1 MQTTSLQ
8 IKSIRRD
15 DPNWLLLTTER
26 FRIDEH
32 VLDELVSHDKAGKG
46 KNQISTL
53 LTRCD
58 KWIRQVLFNRRSN
71 APLRVTNHLLER
83 AREYE
88 NKTSRCGTY
97 IELYANERQIV
108 ENLENSISFDL
119 HTQPIKYKIV
129 EIGLNKYGN
138 VCKLALLL
146 PFAQWF
152 VDDEK
157 EKERKLF
164 LLVGCDGGL
173 KTFYAVDG
181 WKWRDSYQ
189 MDSLISALSLP
200 SLNQLDETLAFER
213 QKKEMIAEKERND
226 GNESKEKTSDDGW
239 TVVKSRRQK

>member
-1 MQTTSLQ
+1 MSILQ
-8 IKSIRRD
+8 VNSIRKD

-32 VLDELVSHDKAGKG
+32 VLDALSSSQAVKEKG
-46 KNQISTL
+46 KDIVATL

-58 KWIRQVLFNRRSN
+58 TWIRQVLFNRRSA

-88 NKTSRCGTY
+88 GKLSRCGTF
-97 IELYANERQIV
+97 IELYANERHVI
-108 ENLENSISFDL
+108 ETLENSVSPGTAL
-119 HTQPIKYKIV
+119 KRELQYKIV

-152 VDDEK
+152 GDDER
-157 EKERKLF
+157 EKNRKLF
-164 LLVGCDGGL
+164 LLIGCDGGL

-181 WKWRDSYQ
+181 LKWRDNYQ
-189 MDSLISALSLP
+189 MDSLISALSVP
-200 SLNQLDETLAFER
+200 SLYRLEETLALEQR
-213 QKKEMIAEKERND
+213 QKKDTVLANGKDVKQKESD
-226 GNESKEKTSDDGW
+226 GEW
-239 TVVKSRRQK
+239 TIVKSRRQK